1 VENYETITLLY
12 ILFIW
17 LVVIHTFEE
26 ISQEIFGL
34 HIGPIEATR
43 SKYLFGASLMWGA
56 PVL

>member
-1 VENYETITLLY
+1 MENYETITLLY

-34 HIGPIEATR
+34 KTQLIEKAYEE
-43 SKYLFGASLMWGA
+43 K
-56 PVL
+56 